1 MKTNKKTVLTSI
13 FGVFLI
19 GMGVLHFVNPTPFL
33 AFIPEVL
40 PQELLNILAGIAEL
54 GLGLGVFFNVT
65 ARLAK
70 LGIVFLMLV
79 FLPIHFFDMFRDPP
93 AIGSFTAAVIRFP
106 MQFVLIYWA
115 WYIYKK

>member
-13 FGVFLI
+13 FGIFLI
-19 GMGVLHFVNPTPFL
+19 GMGVLHFINPTPFL
-33 AFIPEVL
+33 AFIPEQL

-54 GLGLGVFFNVT
+54 ALGLGVFFNTT
-65 ARLAK
+65 AQLAK
-70 LGIVFLMLV
+70 LGIVILMLM
-79 FLPIHFFDMFRDPP
+79 FLPIHFLDMFRDPP
-93 AIGSFTAAVIRFP
+93 AIGSFTVAVIRFP

>member
-1 MKTNKKTVLTSI
+1 MKTNKKFLLTTI
-13 FGVFLI
+13 FGFFLI

-33 AFIPEVL
+33 AFIPEEL
-40 PQELLNILAGIAEL
+40 PQELLNILAGIAEI
-54 GLGLGVFFNVT
+54 GLGFGVFFEPIKKWAT
-65 ARLAK
+65 
-70 LGIVFLMLV
+70 LGIFILMLI

-106 MQFVLIYWA
+106 LQFVLIYWA

>member
-19 GMGVLHFVNPTPFL
+19 GMGVLHFINPTPFL
-33 AFIPEVL
+33 AFIPEEL
-40 PQELLNILAGIAEL
+40 PQELLNILAGIAEI
-54 GLGLGVFFNVT
+54 GLGFSVFFEPIKKWAT
-65 ARLAK
+65 
-70 LGIVFLMLV
+70 LGIVILMLM

-115 WYIYKK
+115 WYIHKK